1 MIRKR
6 QMDGEGM
13 QVSSDAHFTS
23 KQQET
28 YTDILIVKQESLINT
43 QDWTLYLHWG
53 DKRVETKN

>member
-1 MIRKR
+1 
-6 QMDGEGM
+6 MDCEGM

-53 DKRVETKN
+53 DKKVKTKN